1 MQKVVEFENEQV
13 IMCGD
18 WNLVVNADKDYDN
31 YLHINNPRA
40 REVVVNLLQDDNFKD
55 PWRIMNEEVR
65 KYIWRRL
72 RPTKKQSRLDFFL
85 VHDSI
90 FQYVTNADIIPGYR
104 TDHSAIILK
113 LKLHESKRGKGYW
126 KFNNSL
132 LKDKKYVDE
141 IKKLIQEVKQSYA
154 INMHEENIS
163 NEDILLNIN
172 DQLFLET
179 LLMMI
184 RGHTIKY
191 SSIKK
196 KKSLEEERKLQQ
208 EINDLEDEI
217 NNNILQI
224 SEETFQN
231 LSLKKTRLTEIR
243 KNKMEGVM
251 LRSRIRYQDLGEK
264 STKYFLG
271 LENRQYTNKV
281 MSKITD
287 ANGTEYTETKD
298 ILKCQGQFYKSPY
311 DKVHISENRSIN
323 DCLGENCQKL
333 SDDSAQ
339 TLQGKITYAEL
350 LQALKNMKNER
361 SPGLDGFSTE
371 FFNFFY

>member
-1 MQKVVEFENEQV
+1 MDINIEGKQVTLVCLYGPNEDNPQFYKNIMQKVVEFENEQV

-65 KYIWRRL
+65 KYTWRRL

-85 VHDSI
+85 VHDRI
-90 FQYVTNADIIPGYR
+90 FQYATNADIIPGYR

-113 LKLHESKRGKGYW
+113 LTLHESERGKGYW

-141 IKKLIQEVKQSYA
+141 IKLIQEVKQSYA

-196 KKSLEEERKLQQ
+196 KQSLEEERKLQQ

-243 KNKMEGVM
+243 KNKIEGVM
-251 LRSRIRYQDLGEK
+251 LRSRTRYQDLGEK
-264 STKYFLG
+264 PTKYFLG

-281 MSKITD
+281 IVK
-287 ANGTEYTETKD
+287 
-298 ILKCQGQFYKSPY
+298 
-311 DKVHISENRSIN
+311 
-323 DCLGENCQKL
+323 
-333 SDDSAQ
+333 
-339 TLQGKITYAEL
+339 
-350 LQALKNMKNER
+350 
-361 SPGLDGFSTE
+361 
-371 FFNFFY
+371 